1 MDVMDLYTMM
11 PQTEGILSIRK
22 MLNFLNIKQVN
33 DLKIETIIRLS
44 RLMVQNNYF
53 SYNDKYY
60 HPVRGSA
67 MGSSLTL
74 IIGNC
79 YMFFVEQ
86 DIV

>member
-1 MDVMDLYTMM
+1 
-11 PQTEGILSIRK
+11 
-22 MLNFLNIKQVN
+22 
-33 DLKIETIIRLS
+33 
-44 RLMVQNNYF
+44 

-67 MGSSLTL
+67 MGSPLTL

-79 YMFFVEQ
+79 YMFFFEQ